1 MRLLA
6 MWLNDEQ
13 LVQLTRRKQPSA
25 QIRALVAAGIPFKVV
40 SGRPIVVLSDLDGS
54 GKKVRKL

>member
-1 MRLLA
+1 